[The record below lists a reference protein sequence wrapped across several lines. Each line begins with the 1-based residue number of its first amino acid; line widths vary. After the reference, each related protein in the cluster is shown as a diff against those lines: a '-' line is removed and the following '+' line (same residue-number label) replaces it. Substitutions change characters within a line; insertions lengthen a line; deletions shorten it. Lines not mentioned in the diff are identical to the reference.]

1 MADYCSNFIVF
12 RSSEKDSLQQFL
24 DTLNGLFAESK
35 TKYTDLLLKY
45 DINYSEP
52 LDDNTLYSDDC
63 FFYCKGYFDYC
74 DNDIS
79 YNENCKEYYF
89 YAYSYTAWKPQ
100 TEVLDLLLKKIPG
113 EIMYYIA
120 SEEPGDNLFI
130 NTDEERQYINYNYYV
145 DFNYRMISFTESFE
159 RLDSCYKLLFD
170 EIGWKYTN
178 LKKAKKRFRKFL
190 KKEKNGKYELHFVL
204 RKYTCE

>member
-24 DTLNGLFAESK
+24 DTLNSLFAESK

-130 NTDEERQYINYNYYV
+130 NTDGNKLALLANYIFVMLFDNLINML
-145 DFNYRMISFTESFE
+145 FASRMIVVDSFWRTYFVTILIQAIISIILIF
-159 RLDSCYKLLFD
+159 FD
-170 EIGWKYTN
+170 HRKITT
-178 LKKAKKRFRKFL
+178 KKSKQKR
-190 KKEKNGKYELHFVL
+190 
-204 RKYTCE
+204 